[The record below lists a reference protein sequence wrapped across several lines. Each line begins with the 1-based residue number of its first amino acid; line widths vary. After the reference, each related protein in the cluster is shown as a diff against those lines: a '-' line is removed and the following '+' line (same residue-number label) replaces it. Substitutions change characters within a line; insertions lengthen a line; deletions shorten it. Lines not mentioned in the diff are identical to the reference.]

1 MSDAEEQIDV
11 RGDGRIILYKRPGLK
26 KPKWQARI
34 RVPNANRYKIVTT
47 KTDNLVEAQ
56 VFASNLY
63 EELYYTVK
71 AGGSVN
77 SKTFKQVFDEWEKAL
92 KKQAETKKGGKW
104 DATVNRVRT
113 YALGYFG
120 PKRIADLK
128 VADFNHYWEWRQSN
142 FTRKPPSAET
152 IKREKV
158 CIIPLLKYAKQRGYI
173 TAIPELETP
182 NFKPR
187 RRSTF
192 TANEWETF
200 YTQARAWVTE
210 GKNKATWRDRFIAQ
224 QSFLILANTGM
235 RVGELRY
242 LRWSDLRTIKID
254 DATQMIAWVKGKTG
268 AREVVF
274 QPGSDD
280 YVKRIYDLRVLE
292 LSEPPLLDTYVVC
305 HKEGNPLLSFKKSF
319 KSLMGFAKLPLERN
333 GMTRTVYSLRH
344 FFATMRLERET
355 SPYLLAKQMGTSVEM
370 LERFYGHT
378 AVNAATVKSLS
389 KGEQRPSDAT
399 EKKYP
404 FE

>member
-11 RGDGRIILYKRPGLK
+11 RGDGRIVLYKRPGLK

-47 KTDNLVEAQ
+47 KTDNLVQAQ

-63 EELYYTVK
+63 EELYFTVK
-71 AGGSVN
+71 AGGSVH
-77 SKTFKQVFDEWEKAL
+77 SKTFKQVFDEWVKAL
-92 KKQAETKKGGKW
+92 EKQGPTRQGGKW
-104 DATVNRVRT
+104 DSTVNRVRS
-113 YALGYFG
+113 YALDYFG
-120 PKRIADLK
+120 AKRIADLK
-128 VADFNHYWEWRQSN
+128 VIDFNHYWDWRRSN
-142 FTRKPPSAET
+142 YTRKPPSHAT

-158 CIIPLLKYAKQRGYI
+158 SIIPLLKFAKQRGYI
-173 TAIPELETP
+173 TAVPELETP
-182 NFKPR
+182 NFKPQ

-192 TANEWETF
+192 TAQEWETF
-200 YTQARAWVTE
+200 YTEARAWVIE
-210 GKNKATWRDRFIAQ
+210 GKVKATWRDRYIAQ

-242 LRWSDLRTIKID
+242 LRWSDLRTVKID
-254 DATQMIAWVKGKTG
+254 DATQMIGWVKGKTG

-274 QPGSDD
+274 QPGADE

-292 LSEPPLLDTYVVC
+292 LSDAPPLDSYVIC
-305 HKEGNPLLSFKKSF
+305 HKDGNPVQSFKNSF
-319 KSLMGFAKLPLERN
+319 KSLMDFAKLPLERN

-378 AVNAATVKSLS
+378 AVNAATVKSLT